1 MSRVLIKEFHVWSV
15 ARTVFPLAWIVSS
28 IIIFGSYLLVGG
40 LIINFASE
48 FTDVP
53 VVDRGAGV
61 VVGILFSLVMGFLS
75 TVAATLIAVAV
86 AVIYNFL
93 AALGGGVSVGL
104 SEPFPASEPTQGE
117 PGSGKVEGPG
127 VEP

>member
-1 MSRVLIKEFHVWSV
+1 MLIKEIHVWSV
-15 ARTVFPLAWIVSS
+15 ARTVFPLAWIVSF
-28 IIIFGSYLLVGG
+28 IVILGSYLLVGG

-61 VVGILFSLVMGFLS
+61 AVGILFSLVMGFIS
-75 TVAATLIAVAV
+75 TVAATLIAVAA

-104 SEPFPASEPTQGE
+104 SEPVPAPESTREESDTDL
-117 PGSGKVEGPG
+117 VEGPEG
-127 VEP
+127 EP